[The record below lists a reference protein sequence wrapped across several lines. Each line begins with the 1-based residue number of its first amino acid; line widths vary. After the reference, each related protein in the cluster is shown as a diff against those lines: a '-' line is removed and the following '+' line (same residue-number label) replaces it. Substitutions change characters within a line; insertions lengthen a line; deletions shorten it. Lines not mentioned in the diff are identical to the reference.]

1 MLTCKKCQSITYV
14 KSGHIR
20 GYQRYKCLDC
30 GCQFTET
37 KARGVH
43 PVLKNLAVIL
53 YAHCGL
59 SMLGIAKLFK
69 VSDVAVLKWI
79 RKFSDNITL
88 PTEQAEIVQI
98 DEFWHFVNG
107 KKNRYGSGEPLMGCR
122 VELSDGNWV
131 IVATPALK
139 SLSKKLMM
147 ENVNL

>member
-1 MLTCKKCQSITYV
+1 MLNCKKCTSISYV

-20 GYQRYKCLDC
+20 GHQRYKCLGC

-37 KARGVH
+37 KARGVS
-43 PVLKNLAVIL
+43 PVLKNLAIIL

-69 VSDVAVLKWI
+69 VSNVAVLKWI
-79 RKFSDNITL
+79 RKFSDKIIL
-88 PTEQAEIVQI
+88 PTEQVEIVQI

-122 VELSDGNWV
+122 VELLDGNWV
-131 IVATPALK
+131 IVAMPALK
-139 SLSKKLMM
+139 SLSKQLTM
-147 ENVNL
+147 VDASL